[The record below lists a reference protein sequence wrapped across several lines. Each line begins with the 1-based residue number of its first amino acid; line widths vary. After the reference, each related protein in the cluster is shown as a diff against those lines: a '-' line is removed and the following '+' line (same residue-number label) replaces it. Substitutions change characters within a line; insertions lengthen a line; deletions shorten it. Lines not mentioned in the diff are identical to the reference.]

1 MGQLA
6 DAIRSIPLFFQRGF
20 RRLPTGDRPT
30 RSTHFVARILSRG
43 SHMKI
48 MLSGLHADFDV
59 DTLKERLNHF
69 GPVTGVQV
77 ITEGDPD
84 KPWVLVELAVDAAR
98 ATEVARRI
106 DGIYFRDRFLR
117 ALVMHHE

>member
-1 MGQLA
+1 
-6 DAIRSIPLFFQRGF
+6 
-20 RRLPTGDRPT
+20 
-30 RSTHFVARILSRG
+30 
-43 SHMKI
+43 MKI

-59 DTLKERLNHF
+59 DTLKERMNHF

-106 DGIYFRDRFLR
+106 DGIFFRDRFLR